1 MIKHNFVRLPR
12 RSIGTAAGL
21 VTCAAM
27 LAACSSSAQ
36 PSANSVSQPTAQ
48 SASNSPS
55 PGAPASG
62 QAGTVNAALRAQL
75 PASVRQSGELTVAT
89 SADYPPFESI
99 GLGSTT
105 IVGFD
110 PDLGDALGEVLG
122 IRVNFINAGFDGL
135 IPGLASGKYEAVM
148 AGIQDKRNR
157 EQVVT
162 FVDYLSSGSVL
173 AVAQGNPQNISSFT
187 SLCGKP
193 VAVETGTT
201 QVAFANSEST
211 QCTGSGK
218 ASIGVQVFN
227 TENDANLAL
236 SSGRVDAVF
245 AETATQAYAVQQS
258 TGHLQ
263 IVGPVYDKQHVGI
276 AVPKGQTGL
285 ADALKGAVRQ
295 LITNGDYHTLLAKW
309 SLTSGAIDAPVI
321 NQPYS

>member
-1 MIKHNFVRLPR
+1 MIKRHFVRQPR

-27 LAACSSSAQ
+27 VAACSSSSQ
-36 PSANSVSQPTAQ
+36 SAAQ

-55 PGAPASG
+55 SGASASG
-62 QAGTVNAALRAQL
+62 QPGTVNSALRAQL
-75 PASVRQSGELTVAT
+75 PASIRQSGELTVAT

-99 GLGSTT
+99 GLGSTA
-105 IVGFD
+105 IVGLD
-110 PDLGDALGEVLG
+110 PDLGHALGEVLG

-135 IPGLASGKYEAVM
+135 VPGLASGKYEAVM
-148 AGIQDKRNR
+148 AGMQDKRNR

-173 AVAQGNPQNISSFT
+173 AVAQGNPQHVSSFT

-193 VAVETGTT
+193 VGVEKGTT
-201 QVAFANSEST
+201 QVAFANSQSA
-211 QCTGSGK
+211 QCTGTGK
-218 ASIGVQVFN
+218 AAISVQVFN

-236 SSGRVDAVF
+236 SSGRIAAVF
-245 AETATQAYAVQQS
+245 AETATQAYAVQHSAGQ
-258 TGHLQ
+258 LQ
-263 IVGPVYDKQHVGI
+263 IVGPIYDKQHVGI
-276 AVPKGQTGL
+276 AVPQGQTGL
-285 ADALKGAVRQ
+285 ADALKGAVQQ
-295 LITNGDYHTLLAKW
+295 LITNGSYHALLAKW

>member
-1 MIKHNFVRLPR
+1 MFKRIFVRPPC
-12 RSIGTAAGL
+12 RSIGIAAGL
-21 VTCAAM
+21 VTCAVMA
-27 LAACSSSAQ
+27 AACSSSSQPAAQ
-36 PSANSVSQPTAQ
+36 P
-48 SASNSPS
+48 ASNSPS
-55 PGAPASG
+55 SGAPASG

-99 GLGSTT
+99 GLGSTA

-110 PDLGDALGEVLG
+110 PDLGNALGKVLG

-148 AGIQDKRNR
+148 AGIQDKKSR

-173 AVAQGNPQNISSFT
+173 AVAQGNPQHISSFT

-193 VAVETGTT
+193 VAVEEGTT
-201 QVAFANSEST
+201 QVAFADSQAA
-211 QCTGSGK
+211 QCTGAGK
-218 ASIGVQVFN
+218 AAISVQVFS

-236 SSGRVDAVF
+236 SSGRVAAVF

-258 TGHLQ
+258 SGQLS

-285 ADALKGAVRQ
+285 ADAFMGAVRQ
-295 LITNGDYHTLLAKW
+295 LITNGSYHALVAKW